1 MHHKQKAITQST
13 KIQLNHGFLLLQ
25 YQPDIEKM
33 INRYLY
39 LKALNEIFYELGKDK
54 ALKKYTESDGIL
66 YYTGKLSKM
75 DTVEINKLEH
85 PFYDNTTI
93 NPEFLLSLLLLQ

>member
-54 ALKKYTESDGIL
+54 AL
-66 YYTGKLSKM
+66 
-75 DTVEINKLEH
+75 
-85 PFYDNTTI
+85 
-93 NPEFLLSLLLLQ
+93 